1 MQYYLSLLKTSNIL
15 IFAFLNVNDYNS
27 QIIKIYI
34 FLYTFLIN
42 YVVSAMFYSDDTMH
56 RIYMQSGSFDFTYQL
71 PQMLYSLI
79 ISSLLKIILSFLGL
93 YESNII
99 QIKNNKNVK
108 DNKKL
113 LFVIKCKIILFFII
127 TYILLFCIWIYSG
140 CFCAVYK
147 NTQMHLLKDVL
158 SSFSLSFITPFFTCL
173 LPGLFR
179 IPSLRSKS
187 NRKFLFKFS
196 KFLQIF

>member
-1 MQYYLSLLKTSNIL
+1 MDYEEAKKRDNRTYLQFYLSLLKSSNIL

-42 YVVSAMFYSDDTMH
+42 YVVSAMFYSEDTMH
-56 RIYMQSGSFDFTYQL
+56 QIYVESGSFNFAYQL
-71 PQMLYSLI
+71 PQMFYSLI
-79 ISSLLKIILSFLGL
+79 ISSILQIAINFLGL

-108 DNKKL
+108 DNKKQ
-113 LFVIKCKIILFFII
+113 LFVIKCKIILFFIL

-158 SSFSLSFITPFFTCL
+158 SSF
-173 LPGLFR
+173 
-179 IPSLRSKS
+179 
-187 NRKFLFKFS
+187 
-196 KFLQIF
+196 